1 MKVITDCSICKKDF
15 LYDPNWDQELY
26 REVAW
31 DFYTGECC
39 SYEVVC
45 QECNE
50 KEKKE
55 NDKN

>member
-1 MKVITDCSICKKDF
+1 MKVITDCPICKKDF
-15 LYDPNWDQELY
+15 MYDPNWDQELY

-39 SYEVVC
+39 SYEAIC
-45 QECNE
+45 QDCNE

-55 NDKN
+55 ND